1 MDEEVE
7 EAVHDSSF
15 GGIVVGVQC
24 IPAQRLPSRDQRGQH
39 DAPCEVA
46 EAHGGNEAAVDA
58 VQKKD
63 GPKTRVI
70 RLGRL

>member
-1 MDEEVE
+1 M
-7 EAVHDSSF
+7 
-15 GGIVVGVQC
+15 IM
-24 IPAQRLPSRDQRGQH
+24 IW
-39 DAPCEVA
+39 VA

-70 RLGRL
+70 CFGRL